1 MHNST
6 ESIDSLDLPRLIEW
20 LAQDIGNRDLEIDPT
35 VRPGRVVV
43 LDELGEHALEMAFV
57 SDEQPVEALAPSS
70 ANESFSEGVGTRRA
84 DRRLDDPST
93 NASEDLIE
101 RPDELGVSIADQEF
115 DYSALVLE
123 SHDEIARLLSDPR
136 SDRMLGDPSQEDLAS
151 LGVDEEQ
158 HIPTT
163 QRDRVDVEEVAG
175 QRAGSLGAK
184 ELCPRRSRSSRRRF
198 EPVSSK
204 HIAHGGRREIDAEF
218 LQLADD
224 PEIAPARIL
233 SRARRRT
240 SATTS
245 ASSALVAVLSGLG
258 KVQ

>member
-1 MHNST
+1 MQNAP
-6 ESIDSLDLPRLIEW
+6 ESIDSLDLCRLIEW
-20 LAQDIGNRDLEIDPT
+20 LVRAIGDRHLEIDSAVWT
-35 VRPGRVVV
+35 SGVVM

-70 ANESFSEGVGTRRA
+70 ANESFSERGGTRRA
-84 DRRLDDPST
+84 DWCLDDPS
-93 NASEDLIE
+93 ADRGHDFIE
-101 RPDELGVSIADQEF
+101 GPDEFRVPVPDQELDRAPF
-115 DYSALVLE
+115 VLE
-123 SHDEIARLLSDPR
+123 RHREIARLLSDPR
-136 SDRMLGDPSQEDLAS
+136 SDRMLGDPSQEDLAAFE
-151 LGVDEEQ
+151 VDEKQ
-158 HIPTT
+158 HIQTT
-163 QRDRVDVEEVAG
+163 QRDRIDVEKVAG
-175 QRAGSLGAK
+175 QRAGSLGTE